1 MSPIAFK
8 FSHSLSNGVRLLNC
22 ALARYFLP
30 SGKDVWCLIIFQYL
44 NSESRCWC
52 SCWTRCC
59 SHSNRTSHS
68 SCSCCCDHDKQSHEA
83 PPSLT
88 HTPCV
93 YVDNFL
99 IDSRGK
105 PLNNPIR
112 FKVNTKA
119 ESRCRRSRRTRCRT
133 HPNRTSQSPRPR
145 RCDHDKQHRALL
157 CCSLRYKSH
166 KNM

>member
-44 NSESRCWC
+44 NSESRCCC

-93 YVDNFL
+93 FVDNFL

-105 PLNNPIR
+105 PLNNPVR

-119 ESRCRRSRRTRCRT
+119 ESRGCCPCWTRCCPHT
-133 HPNRTSQSPRPR
+133 NRTSHSPRSCC
-145 RCDHDKQHRALL
+145 CDHDKQHRALL

>member
-44 NSESRCWC
+44 NSESRRRC
-52 SCWTRCC
+52 SCRTRCC

-68 SCSCCCDHDKQSHEA
+68 SCSYCCDHDKQSHEA
-83 PPSLT
+83 PPPLT

-119 ESRCRRSRRTRCRT
+119 ESRRRRSCRTRRSPQ
-133 HPNRTSQSPRPR
+133 PNRTSHSTRSY
-145 RCDHDKQHRALL
+145 RCDHDKQHKA
-157 CCSLRYKSH
+157 
-166 KNM
+166 

>member
-44 NSESRCWC
+44 NSESRCCC

-59 SHSNRTSHS
+59 SHSNRTSHC
-68 SCSCCCDHDKQSHEA
+68 SCSYCCDHDKQSHEA

-119 ESRCRRSRRTRCRT
+119 ESRCRSSCRTRCSSQ
-133 HPNRTSQSPRPR
+133 PKRTSHCSCTR
-145 RCDHDKQHRALL
+145 RCDHDKQHKA
-157 CCSLRYKSH
+157 
-166 KNM
+166 

>member
-44 NSESRCWC
+44 NSESRCCC

-93 YVDNFL
+93 FVDNFL

-105 PLNNPIR
+105 PLNNPVR

-119 ESRCRRSRRTRCRT
+119 ESRCSCSRWTRCCPHTKRTSHRTRSC
-133 HPNRTSQSPRPR
+133 